1 MGRRTL
7 RALAAHVQPSPAAKA
22 QALTAEPPML
32 LKDSKG
38 RGALP
43 SVPYTDELPG
53 ARDVEV
59 SPEEVAFF
67 KEQGFLV
74 KRGLLDGDA
83 LCPALT
89 PCPAHPTPPLSHPQ
103 TTQLIP
109 PPSPSPKPAC

>member
-1 MGRRTL
+1 MGRCVL

-83 LCPALT
+83 LCAPT
-89 PCPAHPTPPLSHPQ
+89 PCPAPTPPHLSP
-103 TTQLIP
+103 I
-109 PPSPSPKPAC
+109 PSPKPACQP

>member
-1 MGRRTL
+1 MGRCVL
-7 RALAAHVQPSPAAKA
+7 RSLAAHVQPSPAAKA

-67 KEQGFLV
+67 RAG
-74 KRGLLDGDA
+74 
-83 LCPALT
+83 
-89 PCPAHPTPPLSHPQ
+89 
-103 TTQLIP
+103 
-109 PPSPSPKPAC
+109 